1 MVIPYRRAH
10 KKSLLSRL
18 IKWAA
23 ILAIFLA
30 VVFSVLI
37 FLFNGN
43 KVKEPLTDFINNK
56 LGTDFAVSS
65 VEFSPLYPNTIKLIK
80 PSFNDI
86 LSADEIYLEVDLKT
100 VLTDKVLAI
109 SDLYIKNLRF
119 RSNASEFLQQ
129 KINALKFDVVKIAAL
144 RIDGTPTH
152 AYGIKADNSR
162 IRVYDI
168 TLNKDLA
175 YTVKEG
181 NLSFN
186 KGSFSNLPFKNLSFA
201 FNRNGDSLNLTD
213 FHAAVLGGSISGEGS
228 YDLNKQAFAFTRLNL
243 NKIIIK
249 DGFNPF
255 SSFSIT
261 GNDVSLNDC
270 LFTNQEIL
278 LSGIK
283 GTSSSFSLL
292 QGHLTADFKGSLDEI
307 SLIKHRLSLTD
318 LTVLATLNN
327 SEISGNINGSLFE
340 GDISFNFNYQ
350 NKDKILSLNKLDLK
364 NNKIEYASNF
374 ETILS
379 EFIKTNQI
387 YIESCNFSKLA
398 FLSHI
403 RDLPLSI
410 LEFSGNIDNLAII
423 KGKIQNSKAGIINL
437 DVNSLTYSDFLL
449 NKIKLIATISPD
461 LLSLSAPEIKF
472 RSSDVSL
479 SGTLA
484 LKEGPSFLL
493 LQGRN
498 FNLADLNSNLS
509 RRLLSGKADIE
520 VNLQSFGSF
529 DKLTENM
536 DGSFYLK
543 SPEMLIS
550 NLALDYLNGGDAK
563 TRDFKVQDLS
573 AALYDRDCGL
583 YELNLLGSVKRGNI
597 YVSGNFNLSS
607 DSVTANMHLDLNTM
621 LISALGIIE
630 NKLEGNSTQISASN
644 KFDDPKITVKPLK
657 RNTVRPGLSDLD
669 QTEKRSDTP
678 ALEKSTQK

>member
-1 MVIPYRRAH
+1 M
-10 KKSLLSRL
+10 
-18 IKWAA
+18 
-23 ILAIFLA
+23 
-30 VVFSVLI
+30 
-37 FLFNGN
+37 
-43 KVKEPLTDFINNK
+43 
-56 LGTDFAVSS
+56 
-65 VEFSPLYPNTIKLIK
+65 
-80 PSFNDI
+80 
-86 LSADEIYLEVDLKT
+86 
-100 VLTDKVLAI
+100 
-109 SDLYIKNLRF
+109 
-119 RSNASEFLQQ
+119 
-129 KINALKFDVVKIAAL
+129 
-144 RIDGTPTH
+144 
-152 AYGIKADNSR
+152 
-162 IRVYDI
+162 
-168 TLNKDLA
+168 
-175 YTVKEG
+175 
-181 NLSFN
+181 
-186 KGSFSNLPFKNLSFA
+186 
-201 FNRNGDSLNLTD
+201 TD

-410 LEFSGNIDNLAII
+410 LEISGNIDNLAII